1 VSPSVEEFR
10 RLLRLVEQDPELR
23 EELRRYVLTEELL
36 RLPAVVRDH
45 GERLTRLEASV
56 AELVQAVRELTD
68 VVRGYDIRFAHVER
82 ELTELRH
89 AVQELAATTRE
100 HSARLARLEELS
112 AQHAERLAR
121 LEELSAQHAERL
133 ARLEELSAQHAERL
147 ARLEELS
154 AQHAERLARLDAL
167 LARQNER
174 LEQLERDSREFRAA
188 LTQLTEAVAQLTRKS
203 AEHDRK
209 LDRFSL
215 LIGAYLERDA
225 AERLTRFFE
234 AEGWHL
240 RERPRSITVNGEF
253 DVVARFARGDETVWV
268 LIESKARI
276 YPRDVAAFAKK
287 LQDDRVRARL
297 AEHGIRGRVHPFM
310 VGGNIERGVDET
322 CRTLG
327 IGLID
332 VLGIAVQPSSMSVD

>member
-1 VSPSVEEFR
+1 MSPSVEEFR
-10 RLLRLVEQDPELR
+10 QLLRLVEQDPELR
-23 EELRRYVLTEELL
+23 EELRRHVLTEELL

-121 LEELSAQHAERL
+121 L
-133 ARLEELSAQHAERL
+133 
-147 ARLEELS
+147 
-154 AQHAERLARLDAL
+154 DAL

-174 LEQLERDSREFRAA
+174 LEQLERDSQEFRAA
-188 LTQLTEAVAQLTRKS
+188 LTQLTEAVARLARKS

-215 LIGAYLERDA
+215 LLGAYLERDA

-253 DVVARFARGDETVWV
+253 DVVAAFTRGNETVWI

-287 LQDDRVRARL
+287 LQDIRVRARL

-322 CRTLG
+322 CRNLG
-327 IGLID
+327 VGLID
-332 VLGIAVQPSSMSVD
+332 VLGIAVRPSSMPVD